1 MPAARRRHLELAACA
16 FAAALAALSSAGC
29 FKPNILD
36 GGFQCAAS
44 GKPCPDGFRCGADNR
59 CERMPITSL
68 PDAGTD
74 AGAGTDAKKDMAT
87 STDGGDGGACP
98 PVAPLCADE
107 PDAGEACSPSCQRG
121 CGCGQ
126 RCTVI
131 DGKAACVPAGT
142 VQLGELCN
150 SNADN
155 CAPGLICLIE
165 TCGNNLARCYR
176 HCTLGKDEQC
186 NGTACTINIEDNNH
200 NPTSYYTCDVP
211 SRACNPVDGSGCPS
225 LSFNCYL
232 TSANQTLCDCP
243 GTGKQGM
250 NNDTCTLYS
259 DCAPGFICISGVDG
273 QTTPHC
279 HFVCD
284 VSKGT
289 TGCTL
294 AEPMCTPAGM
304 GAKFGY
310 CSM

>member
-1 MPAARRRHLELAACA
+1 MPAARRRHPEPAACA
-16 FAAALAALSSAGC
+16 FAVALAALSFSGC
-29 FKPNILD
+29 FKPNVLD
-36 GGFQCAAS
+36 GGLQCATS
-44 GKPCPDGFRCGADNR
+44 GKRCPDGFQCGADNR
-59 CERMPITSL
+59 CERMPVTVP

-74 AGAGTDAKKDMAT
+74 AVSVPDAKKDMAT
-87 STDGGDGGACP
+87 STDGGDGGACV
-98 PVAPLCADE
+98 PVTPLCADE

-126 RCTVI
+126 RCNVV
-131 DGKAACVPAGT
+131 DRKPACVPTGT
-142 VQLGELCN
+142 VPLGELCN
-150 SNADN
+150 PNADD
-155 CAPGLICLIE
+155 CAPGLICLRE
-165 TCGNNLARCYR
+165 TCGNGLARCYR
-176 HCTLGKDEQC
+176 HCTNDGQC
-186 NGTACTINIEDNNH
+186 DGVACTINIADGQN

-211 SRACNPVDGSGCPS
+211 PRACNPVDGTGCPS

-243 GTGKQGM
+243 GMGKQGM

-273 QTTPHC
+273 QTSPHC

-284 VSKGT
+284 VSKG
-289 TGCTL
+289 GCTA
-294 AEPMCTPAGM
+294 AEPTCTPTIG